1 MNDEPQFDTE
11 ATRSKAN
18 KCQPLHY
25 FVDESGDGV
34 LFDRRGRPLVLDEGW
49 PQFFMVGLL
58 DVADPEALQKDMD
71 DLRQRLLADPYFKGV
86 PSMKPEGGK
95 TALAFHAKDDVAEV
109 RREVYSL
116 LLRQDLRFTAVVKRM
131 RVVLNYVTSRNQS
144 DPTYRYHPDELYDL
158 TVRRLFQQR
167 LHAHDAYDIW
177 FARRNKSDRTRILA
191 DTLIAVRDRFCAKN
205 ELPPAQSRVDVRSAY
220 LAEHAGLQAVDYFL
234 WALQRVY
241 ERGEDR
247 YARLIWGKIAL
258 VQDVDDT
265 REKPYG
271 RNYTEKR
278 PLTVEALK

>member
-1 MNDEPQFDTE
+1 MKKEQHSDIETTPRT
-11 ATRSKAN
+11 AKS
-18 KCQPLHY
+18 CQPLHY

-34 LFDRRGRPLVLDEGW
+34 LFDRRSRPLVLAEGW
-49 PQFFMVGLL
+49 PQYFMVGLL
-58 DVADPEALQKDMD
+58 DVADPEALQQDMD
-71 DLRQRLLADPYFKGV
+71 NLRRRLLADPYFSGV
-86 PSMKPEGGK
+86 PSMKPEAGK
-95 TALAFHAKDDVAEV
+95 TALAFHAKDDVSEV

-116 LLRQDLRFTAVVKRM
+116 LLRHDLRFTAVVKRM
-131 RVVLNYVTSRNQS
+131 RVVLNYVTNRNQS
-144 DPTYRYHPDELYDL
+144 DPKYRYHPDELYDL

-191 DTLIAVRDRFCAKN
+191 ETLIAVRDRFCEKN
-205 ELPPAQSRVDVRSAY
+205 KLPAQSRIDVRSAY
-220 LAEHAGLQAVDYFL
+220 LADNAGLQAVDYFL
-234 WALQRVY
+234 WALQRAY

-247 YARLIWGKIAL
+247 FARLVWEKIAL

-271 RNYTEKR
+271 RYYTEKR

>member
-1 MNDEPQFDTE
+1 MKKEQHSDLETTPKT
-11 ATRSKAN
+11 AKS
-18 KCQPLHY
+18 CQPLHY

-34 LFDRRGRPLVLDEGW
+34 LFDRRGRPLVLAEGW
-49 PQFFMVGLL
+49 PQYFMVGLL
-58 DVADPEALQKDMD
+58 DVADPEALQQDMD
-71 DLRQRLLADPYFKGV
+71 DLRRRLLTDPYFSGV
-86 PSMKPEGGK
+86 PSMKPEAGK
-95 TALAFHAKDDVAEV
+95 TALAFHAKDDVSEV

-116 LLRQDLRFTAVVKRM
+116 LLRHDLRFTAVVKRM
-131 RVVLNYVTSRNQS
+131 RVVLNYFTSRNQS

-191 DTLIAVRDRFCAKN
+191 DTLISVRDRFCEKN
-205 ELPPAQSRVDVRSAY
+205 KLPAQSRIDVRSAY
-220 LAEHAGLQAVDYFL
+220 LADNSGLQAVDYFL
-234 WALQRVY
+234 WALQRAY

-247 YARLIWGKIAL
+247 FVRLVWEKIAL

-271 RNYTEKR
+271 RYYTEKR